1 MQLQISPTAAMKVN
15 HQRLKMSVIVAITR
29 ILNLVKLLFIKD
41 RTILLLVITEASM
54 LFIQIMNLPVESV
67 VHQLHQMCW
76 VVVYFTRKEIL
87 PVLQNPLQNQVVI
100 VELVWLPFALP
111 QTMNFVVIVMLLSR
125 LKSSLLNFESIFYLI
140 GLLEMPLVAV
150 QRNCLQEQHQQSWT
164 TQIASFLLRE
174 QQWKAESVRIR
185 MGLKWPGLLQRVKG
199 QRQRRPTLYYLVI
212 FIIIVLNWLMVN

>member
-1 MQLQISPTAAMKVN
+1 MKVN

-87 PVLQNPLQNQVVI
+87 PVLQNPLQN
-100 VELVWLPFALP
+100 
-111 QTMNFVVIVMLLSR
+111 
-125 LKSSLLNFESIFYLI
+125 
-140 GLLEMPLVAV
+140 
-150 QRNCLQEQHQQSWT
+150 
-164 TQIASFLLRE
+164 
-174 QQWKAESVRIR
+174 
-185 MGLKWPGLLQRVKG
+185 
-199 QRQRRPTLYYLVI
+199 
-212 FIIIVLNWLMVN
+212 